1 MAVVQVKEN
10 TLGAGPKVGPEGIV
24 PGRFVLGTFNEKDEM
39 VIFECGLSDAKK
51 LVANLQKWIDI
62 FEKEQS

>member
-1 MAVVQVKEN
+1 MRC
-10 TLGAGPKVGPEGIV
+10 T
-24 PGRFVLGTFNEKDEM
+24 GRFVLGTFNEKDEM
-39 VIFECGLSDAKK
+39 VIFECGLSDAKN